1 MRPIR
6 CLLAAVVLVALCA
19 TPARAGSI
27 VLAGDS
33 STTFDILWSKVVS
46 GTELRAL
53 GTFKVDVT
61 DDYVNFA
68 VKLTNETDLYNERI
82 HSLGFNTDPNATGI
96 TMLQAGTWFNDFG
109 LTQKF
114 PGFQQIDFCSW
125 AVNKCQG
132 GAQQQNMPGADTSDY
147 FRFQLTGNF
156 SNGITLS
163 TFAIQFMGDLGSF
176 QFEGGDR
183 PPTNVP
189 EPGTLLLFG
198 FALCVSPIAAR
209 KRT

>member
-1 MRPIR
+1 MRSFRLVI
-6 CLLAAVVLVALCA
+6 AAVGFITLCA
-19 TPARAGSI
+19 APARAATI
-27 VLAGDS
+27 VLAADS
-33 STTFDILWSKVVS
+33 SATFDILWSKIVS

-53 GTFKVDVT
+53 ATFEVDVT
-61 DDYVNFA
+61 DTYVEFG
-68 VKLTNETDLYNERI
+68 VTLKNETDLYNERV
-82 HSLGFNTDPNATGI
+82 HSFGFSTDPNATGI

-114 PGFQQIDFCSW
+114 PGFQQIDFCAW

-132 GAQQQNMPGADTSDY
+132 GAQTQNMPGMDTSDY
-147 FRFQLTGNF
+147 FRFQLTGDF
-156 SNGITLS
+156 SNGITLG

-176 QFEGGDR
+176 QFEGDK

-189 EPGTLLLFG
+189 EPGTLLLLG
-198 FALCVSPIAAR
+198 LALCVGPLATR